1 MARETKAF
9 MPDPRTTA
17 STADAPS
24 VQPFVLLTLAIIAG
38 SGAADLYYSQPL
50 LGVLR
55 GIFGPLAPT
64 FVATAT
70 LLGYGLGILLLV
82 PLGDTW
88 PRRTLIVTQQ
98 LALAAALGVVAIAP
112 NLIDAGKR
120 CCRHIRYH
128 GPAGDLP
135 RARGA
140 GSALGDADT
149 RLQLRRLQCFL
160 GYPCLTSR
168 WCALS
173 SWACDCGALRSR
185 GCSGRHRCSVVWT
198 ACGSPWAARSGD
210 LRHCDCARVLRPVWN
225 VRPDLT
231 DRHYRRRAH
240 PRHRSELGD
249 DCEPKSRLRIEAGG
263 S

>member
-38 SGAADLYYSQPL
+38 SGAANLYYSQPL

-112 NLIDAGKR
+112 NLTILT
-120 CCRHIRYH
+120 
-128 GPAGDLP
+128 PA
-135 RARGA
+135 
-140 GSALGDADT
+140 
-149 RLQLRRLQCFL
+149 
-160 GYPCLTSR
+160 
-168 WCALS
+168 
-173 SWACDCGALRSR
+173 
-185 GCSGRHRCSVVWT
+185 SVVVGIFSTMAQQAIPLVREEPVLRWATLTQGCNFAAFNVFWATLALEWPWT
-198 ACGSPWAARSGD
+198 ATTPSA
-210 LRHCDCARVLRPVWN
+210 
-225 VRPDLT
+225 
-231 DRHYRRRAH
+231 
-240 PRHRSELGD
+240 
-249 DCEPKSRLRIEAGG
+249 
-263 S
+263 